1 MPMPS
6 LNFVSALL
14 GILAIA
20 ACGESTGSTGW
31 RGTVDTLASGTVV
44 VRNGDAP
51 LLAGASGWR
60 LEEEV
65 RIGTRMGDGPAAF
78 GRIGWLLADPEGDVY
93 VLDTQAQEIRVFD
106 ARGEYL
112 RTIGRPGEGPG
123 ELKDAAAMG
132 WSPSGDL
139 RVVDP
144 GTGRLTVFHPS
155 GELVETHPLPG
166 GFQVYPWPG
175 VFEPDGGLVVP
186 VPHQRDGEFE
196 IGLLRYGPGLAAGDT
211 LSAPRF
217 DGEER
222 FFELADDEGGGIR
235 VTVPYSGGV
244 QWDLTPAG
252 TFWAATNT
260 ARYEVEELSAAGDTL
275 LRIQRAFEPAP
286 LTSAE
291 KDSAAAGLEWFTDQ
305 GGRVDRSRFPERRP
319 AIVRLWVAPTG
330 HLFVQP
336 TTSAFG
342 SGWSAPASTLDVFEP
357 DGRWLTRLPLPEG
370 FTTSWPEPLFTDS
383 VVYAGV
389 RDELDV
395 PYVVRFR
402 LVRPEASP

>member
-1 MPMPS
+1 MRSMRFAS
-6 LNFVSALL
+6 LL
-14 GILAIA
+14 GVLAMA
-20 ACGESTGSTGW
+20 ACGESAGSIAW
-31 RGTVDTLASGTVV
+31 QGTVDTLASGTVV
-44 VRNGDAP
+44 VQNGDAP
-51 LLAGASGWR
+51 LLGGGAGWR

-78 GRIGWLLADPEGDVY
+78 GRIGWLLADPDGDIY
-93 VLDTQAQEIRVFD
+93 VLDTQAQEVRVFD
-106 ARGEYL
+106 ADGTYL

-123 ELKDAAAMG
+123 EFKNAAAMG

-144 GTGRLTVFHPS
+144 GTGRLTVFRPS
-155 GELVETHPLPG
+155 GELVETHSLPG

-186 VPHQRDGEFE
+186 VPHERDGEFE
-196 IGLLRYGPGLAAGDT
+196 IGLLRYGPGLVPGDT
-211 LSAPRF
+211 LSPPRF

-222 FFELADDEGGGIR
+222 YFELADEDGGGIR
-235 VTVPYSGGV
+235 ASVPFSGGV

-252 TFWAATNT
+252 EFWVATNT
-260 ARYEVEELSAAGDTL
+260 ARYRIDELSAAGDTL
-275 LRIQRAFEPAP
+275 MRIERAFEPAP
-286 LTSAE
+286 LTGAE
-291 KDSAAAGLEWFTDQ
+291 KDSAVAGMKWFTDQ
-305 GGRVDRSRFPERRP
+305 GGRVDRSAFPNRRP

-330 HLFVQP
+330 HLIVQP

-342 SGWSAPASTLDVFEP
+342 SGWNAPATTLDVFEP

-370 FTTSWPEPLFTDS
+370 FSTSWPQPLFTDS

-402 LVRPEASP
+402 LVRPGDSP